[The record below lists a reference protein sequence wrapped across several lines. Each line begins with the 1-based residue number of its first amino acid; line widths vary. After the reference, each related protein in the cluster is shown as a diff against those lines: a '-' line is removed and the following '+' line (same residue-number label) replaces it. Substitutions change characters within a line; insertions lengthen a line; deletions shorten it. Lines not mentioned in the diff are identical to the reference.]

1 MKEPTSTGKTTDESN
16 VERSGYCGL
25 IVSYF
30 VIVLGTDKELNIINS
45 KP

>member
-1 MKEPTSTGKTTDESN
+1 MKEQTSTGQTTDGSN
-16 VERSGYCGL
+16 EESGYCGL